1 MLLAEYLDVD
11 LGDTRLD
18 DRLMRILPLLASNPG
33 QSFPE
38 QMDSEADQEALY
50 RFLKNPKVTVDA
62 LLEGHRS
69 QTLERM
75 SGRAVVRIVH
85 DTSEFVFKGERDGL
99 MPPVQKEAKGFSG
112 HFALAVASDESREP
126 LGVLGLFPFF
136 QKQELKGLTEGQKGT
151 KHLKTPRAEKKSSRW
166 ETQAI
171 ETAAYLPSGTRGIH
185 LMDQEAD
192 DYSVF
197 SALCVA
203 SLSFVIRVEPQRLN
217 AQKLQTNAALA
228 LHPAT
233 LFREVQISSRS
244 KAQASKQHPQRKT
257 RTATLSVRA
266 STVTL
271 NKSQFAREAKL
282 DSVSLG
288 AVHVF
293 EASPPA
299 GEEPIEWMLFT
310 TEPIGTVAEIEAVV
324 DHYCARWVI
333 EEYFKSLKT
342 GCGFEKRQ
350 LCSYEGLLRA
360 LALFIPLAWTLLQL
374 RTLGRET
381 TARPA
386 TKVFSREQLRLLR
399 AILDKRRRK
408 FPDNPT
414 VRDAMLGIAAL
425 GGHIKNNGDPGWQ
438 VLGRGLH
445 RFSEFEEG
453 WNLRSRFDQSLEAS
467 SSDPAINSSQAEAA
481 QKRKQKK

>member
-1 MLLAEYLDVD
+1 MASFGRSRLLAEYSDVD
-11 LGDTRLD
+11 LGDSRLD

-50 RFLKNPKVTVDA
+50 RFLKNPKVTIDA
-62 LLEGHRS
+62 LLEGHRGK
-69 QTLERM
+69 TLERM
-75 SGRAVVRIVH
+75 RGRAVVRIVH
-85 DTSEFVFKGERDGL
+85 DTSDFVFQGERDGL

-112 HFALAVASDESREP
+112 HFALALACDESREP

-151 KHLKTPRAEKKSSRW
+151 KHLNTPRAEKKSSRW

-171 ETAAYLPSGTRGIH
+171 ETAGYLPSGTRAIH
-185 LMDQEAD
+185 VMDQEAD

-197 SALCVA
+197 SALCSA
-203 SLSFVIRVEPQRLN
+203 SLSFVIRVEPGRLTVE
-217 AQKLQTNAALA
+217 KLQTSMALA
-228 LHPAT
+228 VVPAT
-233 LFREVQISSRS
+233 LFREVQVSSRS
-244 KAQASKQHPQRKT
+244 KAQASKQHPERKT
-257 RTATLSVRA
+257 RSATLSVRA

-271 NKSQFAREAKL
+271 GRTQFARESKL
-282 DSVSLG
+282 DSVTLN

-293 EASPPA
+293 EASPPP
-299 GEEPIEWMLFT
+299 GEDPIQWMLLT
-310 TEPIGTVAEIEAVV
+310 TEPIDSLAEVEAIV
-324 DHYCARWVI
+324 DHYRARWVI

-342 GCGFEKRQ
+342 GCAFEKRQ

-360 LALFIPLAWTLLQL
+360 LALFVPLAWTLLQL
-374 RTLGRET
+374 RTLGRDAT
-381 TARPA
+381 PRPA
-386 TKVFSREQLRLLR
+386 TEVFSTDQLRLLR
-399 AILDKRRRK
+399 AVLEKRRRK
-408 FPDNPT
+408 FPDSPT

-438 VLGRGLH
+438 VLGRGLR

-453 WNLRSRFDQSLEAS
+453 WNLRLAM
-467 SSDPAINSSQAEAA
+467 
-481 QKRKQKK
+481 

>member
-1 MLLAEYLDVD
+1 MSLDPSRLLAEYADVD
-11 LGDTRLD
+11 LGDSRLD
-18 DRLMRILPLLASNPG
+18 DRLRLILPLLALNPG

-38 QMDSEADQEALY
+38 QMDSEGDQEALY
-50 RFLKNPKVTVDA
+50 RFLKNPKVTVDL
-62 LLEGHRS
+62 LLEGHRM
-69 QTLERM
+69 QTIERM
-75 SGRAVVRIVH
+75 RGSSIVRIVH

-112 HFALAVASDESREP
+112 HFALAVAGDESREP

-151 KHLKTPRAEKKSSRW
+151 KHRNTPRAEKKSSRW

-171 ETAAYLPSGTRGIH
+171 ETAGYLPTGTRGIH

-197 SALCVA
+197 SALCAA
-203 SLSFVIRVEPQRLN
+203 SLSFVIRVDPRRQTAE
-217 AQKLQTNAALA
+217 KLHTSAALA
-228 LHPAT
+228 ALPAT
-233 LFREVQISSRS
+233 LFREVQLSSRS
-244 KAQASKQHPQRKT
+244 KAQASKQHAQRKT
-257 RTATLSVRA
+257 RSATLSVRA
-266 STVTL
+266 SAITL
-271 NKSQFAREAKL
+271 NKSQFARDAKL
-282 DSVSLG
+282 DSVSLN

-310 TEPIGTVAEIEAVV
+310 TEPVSTIAEIEAVV
-324 DHYCARWVI
+324 DHYRARWVI
-333 EEYFKSLKT
+333 EEYFKALKT

-350 LCSYEGLLRA
+350 LCSYNGLLRA

-381 TARPA
+381 TPRRA
-386 TKVFSREQLRLLR
+386 TKVFSTEQLRLLR

-453 WNLRSRFDQSLEAS
+453 WNLARRVG
-467 SSDPAINSSQAEAA
+467 
-481 QKRKQKK
+481 

>member
-1 MLLAEYLDVD
+1 
-11 LGDTRLD
+11 
-18 DRLMRILPLLASNPG
+18 
-33 QSFPE
+33 
-38 QMDSEADQEALY
+38 
-50 RFLKNPKVTVDA
+50 
-62 LLEGHRS
+62 
-69 QTLERM
+69 
-75 SGRAVVRIVH
+75 
-85 DTSEFVFKGERDGL
+85 
-99 MPPVQKEAKGFSG
+99 
-112 HFALAVASDESREP
+112 
-126 LGVLGLFPFF
+126 LFPFF
-136 QKQELKGLTEGQKGT
+136 QKQELKGLTEREKGK
-151 KHLKTPRAEKKSSRW
+151 KHRKTPRAEKKSSRW

-171 ETAAYLPSGTRGIH
+171 ETATYLPSGTRGVH

-192 DYSVF
+192 DYNVF
-197 SALCVA
+197 SALRAA
-203 SLSFVIRVEPQRLN
+203 SLDFVIRVDPLRRTAE
-217 AQKLQTNAALA
+217 KLQASTALA
-228 LHPAT
+228 TLPTT
-233 LFREVQISSRS
+233 LFRLVQISSRS

-257 RTATLSVRA
+257 REATLSVRA

-271 NKSQFAREAKL
+271 NKPSSAPEAEL
-282 DSVSLG
+282 DSVSLN

-293 EASPPA
+293 EQSPPD

-310 TEPIGTVAEIEAVV
+310 TEPVGTFEEIAAIV

-381 TARPA
+381 TPRPA
-386 TKVFSREQLRLLR
+386 AKVFSTEQLRLLR

-445 RFSEFEEG
+445 RFTEFEEG
-453 WNLRSRFDQSLEAS
+453 WNLAKRCDQS
-467 SSDPAINSSQAEAA
+467 
-481 QKRKQKK
+481 

>member
-1 MLLAEYLDVD
+1 MSSLDPSRLLAEYANVD
-11 LGDTRLD
+11 LGDLRLD
-18 DRLMRILPLLASNPG
+18 DRLIRILPLLASNPG

-85 DTSEFVFKGERDGL
+85 DTSEFVFKGERDGR
-99 MPPVQKEAKGFSG
+99 MPPVQKEAKGFAG

-136 QKQELKGLTEGQKGT
+136 QKQELKGRTEREKAK
-151 KHLKTPRAEKKSSRW
+151 KHRDTPRAEKKSSRW

-192 DYSVF
+192 DYNVF
-197 SALCVA
+197 SALRVA
-203 SLSFVIRVEPQRLN
+203 SLSFVIRVDPLRRTAET
-217 AQKLQTNAALA
+217 LQTSATLA
-228 LHPAT
+228 TLPAT
-233 LFREVQISSRS
+233 LFRSVQISSRS
-244 KAQASKQHPQRKT
+244 KAQSSKQHPQRKT
-257 RTATLSVRA
+257 RHTTLSVRA
-266 STVTL
+266 SAVTL
-271 NKSQFAREAKL
+271 NKPQSASEAKL
-282 DSVSLG
+282 DSISLN

-293 EASPPA
+293 EESPPD
-299 GEEPIEWMLFT
+299 GEVPIEWMLFT
-310 TEPIGTVAEIEAVV
+310 TEPVGTLAEVEAVV

-381 TARPA
+381 TERLA
-386 TKVFSREQLRLLR
+386 TKVFSKEQLRLLR

-453 WNLRSRFDQSLEAS
+453 WNLRMRCDQS
-467 SSDPAINSSQAEAA
+467 
-481 QKRKQKK
+481 

>member
-1 MLLAEYLDVD
+1 MSSLDPSRLLAEYADVD
-11 LGDTRLD
+11 LGDLRLD
-18 DRLMRILPLLASNPG
+18 ERLRRILPLLASNPG

-62 LLEGHRS
+62 LLEGHRG

-75 SGRAVVRIVH
+75 SGRAVVRVVH

-99 MPPVQKEAKGFSG
+99 MPPVQKEAKGFAG

-136 QKQELKGLTEGQKGT
+136 QKQELKGLTEREKGK
-151 KHLKTPRAEKKSSRW
+151 KHRKTPRAEKKSSRW

-171 ETAAYLPSGTRGIH
+171 ETATYLPSGTRGVH

-192 DYSVF
+192 DYNVF
-197 SALCVA
+197 SALRAA
-203 SLSFVIRVEPQRLN
+203 SLDFVIRVDPLRRTAE
-217 AQKLQTNAALA
+217 KLQASTALA
-228 LHPAT
+228 TLPTT
-233 LFREVQISSRS
+233 LFRLVQISSRS

-257 RTATLSVRA
+257 REATLSVRA
-266 STVTL
+266 SAVTL
-271 NKSQFAREAKL
+271 NKPSSAPEAEL
-282 DSVSLG
+282 DSVSLN

-293 EASPPA
+293 EQSPPD

-310 TEPIGTVAEIEAVV
+310 TEPVGTFEEIAAIV

-381 TARPA
+381 TPRPA
-386 TKVFSREQLRLLR
+386 AKVFSTEQLRLLR

-408 FPDNPT
+408 FPENPT

-425 GGHIKNNGDPGWQ
+425 GGHIKNNGDPGWP

-453 WNLRSRFDQSLEAS
+453 WNLAKRCDQS
-467 SSDPAINSSQAEAA
+467 
-481 QKRKQKK
+481 

>member
-1 MLLAEYLDVD
+1 MLLAEYIDVD
-11 LGDTRLD
+11 LGDSRLD

-62 LLEGHRS
+62 LLEGHRG

-99 MPPVQKEAKGFSG
+99 MPPVQKEAKGFAG

-126 LGVLGLFPFF
+126 LGVLGMFPFF
-136 QKQELKGLTEGQKGT
+136 QKQELKGLTEDEKAK
-151 KHLKTPRAEKKSSRW
+151 KHRDTPRAEKKSSRW

-192 DYSVF
+192 DYNVF
-197 SALCVA
+197 SALRVA
-203 SLSFVIRVEPQRLN
+203 SLSFVIRVDPLRRTAE
-217 AQKLQTNAALA
+217 KLETSAALA
-228 LHPAT
+228 TLPAT
-233 LFREVQISSRS
+233 LFRSVQISSRS

-257 RTATLSVRA
+257 RHATLSVRA
-266 STVTL
+266 SALTL
-271 NKSQFAREAKL
+271 NRPRQSAPEAVL
-282 DSVSLG
+282 DSLSLN

-293 EASPPA
+293 EESPPD

-310 TEPIGTVAEIEAVV
+310 TEPVGTLAEIEAVV

-374 RTLGRET
+374 RTLGRDT

-408 FPDNPT
+408 FADNPT

-453 WNLRSRFDQSLEAS
+453 WNLRMRCDQS
-467 SSDPAINSSQAEAA
+467 
-481 QKRKQKK
+481 